1 MKTSPIAATLI
12 VLACITTSVAAQT
25 RLFSAS
31 KLASGNPV
39 SDSGFSIT
47 TSQSGGSIEFITSGI
62 YTGLHLGGS
71 NTSGTYTFTFSE
83 PVISVEIEF
92 DALSASENYPAESID
107 GFSTSNGSA
116 SIDFVPQGGTSFNG
130 SVIMATDLDGQG
142 VIRHQSSQPFSSFT
156 FHHSQPSMTSGFVV
170 ERFQVELLGSEAIG
184 GAGAV
189 SGSPAITRHGVTS
202 VLMSGDP
209 IHPGDIVETEDG
221 ESVNLLFSDE
231 SSILVGENARLEI
244 DEYVYDPESGEN
256 SQKVSLLRGLFLF
269 TSGLIGQTNHDD
281 VSIKTPYGFLGIRGT
296 AFYTEIIEVGSLI
309 EVTVTVTSGLVVF
322 DNWWTGESKEV
333 PAGESLHVVA
343 PAPSLQTIKGRL
355 IMGAERL
362 LKLSGY
368 TDQPFTV
375 QRSTGLDNWENWMT
389 LQPSDL
395 PIELDISLDP
405 MPATQFFRL
414 SR

>member
-31 KLASGNPV
+31 KLASANPV
-39 SDSGFSIT
+39 SDSRFSIT
-47 TSQSGGSIEFITSGI
+47 TSQSGGSIEFITSGL

-92 DALSASENYPAESID
+92 DALSASEHYPAESID

-130 SVIMATDLDGQG
+130 SVITATDLDGQG

-170 ERFQVELLGSEAIG
+170 ERFQVELPGSEAIG

-244 DEYVYDPESGEN
+244 DDYVYDPESGEN

-355 IMGAERL
+355 TMGTERL
-362 LKLSGY
+362 LNLSGY

-375 QRSTGLDNWENWMT
+375 QRSTGLDHWENWMT

-395 PIELDISLDP
+395 PIDLDISSDP